1 MTDTKTPRQA
11 RFLTG
16 SIMRHVV
23 VMTSAGM
30 IGLTFMFLVDA
41 ITLFWVSKLDQ
52 EALIAAM
59 GFAWTIQYFTISV
72 GVAFMIAASALVAR
86 SMGQEN
92 WDIARRQATAS
103 MVITVGVLC
112 VGVAFLLFYRRDILM
127 MVGAEG
133 AVLDHASNFLL
144 ISVPTLPV
152 MAIGMIGSAILRAEG
167 DALRSMAGTM
177 SAGFAA
183 LIFDPLFIFGFDM
196 GIEGAAL
203 GISVSRIL
211 SAMLTMFFV
220 IKVKDLMAWF
230 SWADVKQFAKPFLII
245 AVPTVLTQMSSP
257 VGNLIA
263 TRAISEFGDSAV
275 AGWAVLGRILVVAF
289 GGVYALSGA
298 IGGIVGQNFGAHK
311 FDRVRDTYRDSLIFS
326 TVYVL
331 VAWALMAAL
340 TPMIISIYS
349 LSHGAAEVVQA
360 FTYVAAAAFAFVGA
374 LYVSNACFNNLGRPL
389 YSTGFNW
396 IKDGIF
402 MYPLCIWGGMYM
414 GATGVIYGQALAGVF
429 GGLFAAL
436 FGWRFISQVE
446 ERTKTSTSRVLKE
459 A

>member
-1 MTDTKTPRQA
+1 MSKPVALRKA

-30 IGLTFMFLVDA
+30 IGLTFMFMVDA
-41 ITLFWVSKLDQ
+41 ITLFWVSKLDR
-52 EALIAAM
+52 EILISAM
-59 GFAWTIQYFTISV
+59 GFAWTIQYFTISI
-72 GVAFMIAASALVAR
+72 GVAFMIGASALVAR

-92 WDIARRQATAS
+92 WDVARRQATAS
-103 MVITVGVLC
+103 LVISVAILC
-112 VGVAFLLFYRRDILM
+112 VGVLFLLLYRRDILIL
-127 MVGAEG
+127 VGARGE
-133 AVLDHASNFLL
+133 VLEYASAFLL

-152 MAIGMIGSAILRAEG
+152 MAIGMIGSAILRVEG

-183 LIFDPLFIFGFDM
+183 MIFDPLFIFGFDM

-211 SAMLTMFFV
+211 SAMLTMYFV

-230 SWADVKQFAKPFLII
+230 SWADVKQFSKPFLII
-245 AVPTVLTQMSSP
+245 AVPTILTQMSSP

-263 TRAISEFGDSAV
+263 TRAISEYGDSAV

-289 GGVYALSGA
+289 GGIFALSGA

-311 FDRVRDTYRDSLIFS
+311 FDRVRMAYRDSLIFS
-326 TVYVL
+326 TIYVL
-331 VAWALMAAL
+331 IAWALIAAL
-340 TPMIISIYS
+340 TPTIISIYS
-349 LSHGAAEVVQA
+349 LSDGAAEVVRA
-360 FTYVAAAAFAFVGA
+360 FTHVAAAAFAFVGA

-402 MYPLCIWGGMYM
+402 MYPLCFWGGMYM
-414 GATGVIYGQALAGVF
+414 GAAGVVYGQALAGVI
-429 GGLFAAL
+429 GGTIAAL

-446 ERTKTSTSRVLKE
+446 ARTKSSTAPTLKD